1 MQKVCPSIA
10 TAVGGNFNTLCVM
23 RRSGNAGQ
31 GGLGYSK
38 PQLQRFA
45 EQLSD
50 QLSVV
55 ARRMLQKPEADS
67 EKLQTKSLRRLES
80 YDRLKPFAEA
90 PQVLALFSLGFAA
103 LTRCSLKRLAVAVRK
118 S

>member
-1 MQKVCPSIA
+1 MGSAFRDRQAKAS
-10 TAVGGNFNTLCVM
+10 
-23 RRSGNAGQ
+23 
-31 GGLGYSK
+31 
-38 PQLQRFA
+38 
-45 EQLSD
+45 
-50 QLSVV
+50 
-55 ARRMLQKPEADS
+55 KPEADS

-118 S
+118 SYDVTIPPSWSSLTMGRQPIPERCIMSMASSVRVVDDTL

>member
-1 MQKVCPSIA
+1 M
-10 TAVGGNFNTLCVM
+10 
-23 RRSGNAGQ
+23 Q
-31 GGLGYSK
+31 GGLDYSK

-50 QLSVV
+50 QLSVI
-55 ARRMLQKPEADS
+55 ARQ
-67 EKLQTKSLRRLES
+67 KLQNQRLTLRNYKPKSLRRLES